1 MTHTITLNNGQTQ
14 SGAFLLEAL
23 IAILIFS
30 FGILG
35 IVGLQAK
42 AIRFTNDA
50 EYRAEATYLANSLI
64 SEMWADDF
72 STLQTNY
79 DSVVGTGLPYNNFKT
94 RIASAMAGVT
104 IKDPVV
110 EVNTADLLLNKTT
123 KCGSVVQV
131 TIFWRMPGEEV
142 ENRDVNFWHN
152 YTTSGVV
159 GQNLEGTSKCP

>member
-1 MTHTITLNNGQTQ
+1 MTATIALNRRHTQ

-42 AIRFTNDA
+42 AIRFTNDS

-64 SEMWADDF
+64 SQMWSDDF
-72 STLQTNY
+72 KQLKSNY
-79 DSVVGTGLPYNNFKT
+79 DSVVAGPRYVAFKAKVT
-94 RIASAMAGVT
+94 SAMNGAA
-104 IKDPVV
+104 IKAPLV
-110 EVNTADLLLNKTT
+110 EVDTPDLPPKTS

-131 TIFWRMPGEEV
+131 VIYWRLPGEEV
-142 ENRDVNFWHN
+142 ENSDVNFWHN
-152 YTTSGVV
+152 YTTTGVV
-159 GQNLEGTSKCP
+159 GQNLEGTVLCP